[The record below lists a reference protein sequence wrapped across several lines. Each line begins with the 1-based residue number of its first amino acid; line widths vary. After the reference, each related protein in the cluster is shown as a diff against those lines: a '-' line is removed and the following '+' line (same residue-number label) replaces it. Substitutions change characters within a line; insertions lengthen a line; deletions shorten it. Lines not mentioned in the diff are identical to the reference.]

1 MISDSINFIFLS
13 ELLDLPVID
22 AATSRKVGSIVDLAA
37 TTGQVFP
44 KVLGLI
50 VKVRSNKD
58 PVYIPWNCVRPTSL
72 RKNVLI
78 DYSPESIHAHADN
91 SDAEILLRKSFLDR
105 QLISTTGHKVVRVN
119 DLQLLLESPT
129 KGNPYLWLVHVDI
142 GVKGLLRRMGFVG
155 FFNMISRFLLDR
167 DLREKF
173 ISWKNI
179 QPTTTASVTGSL
191 QLKLD
196 PSKLSEIH
204 PADLADIV
212 EDLGL
217 EERTALLES
226 LDAET
231 AASALQEIPLRI
243 RVQIAETLEITKL
256 AALINET
263 QLDEAVDLLDE
274 LSPEIRNAALQL
286 LPAEKTAEL
295 KELSKLSVY
304 GVGSIMNTDFMT
316 AKTTQTVHDV
326 LEMVR
331 EESEKTE
338 LIHYVY
344 IVDPEMKLKGVVT
357 LRQLLLLDPG
367 AIMADIM
374 WENLVTATIET
385 NVKRVAKIF
394 FKYNFVALPVVD
406 EDGVMQGIITM
417 RDALETVFPEMK
429 EEAHS

>member
-1 MISDSINFIFLS
+1 M
-13 ELLDLPVID
+13 
-22 AATSRKVGSIVDLAA
+22 
-37 TTGQVFP
+37 
-44 KVLGLI
+44 
-50 VKVRSNKD
+50 
-58 PVYIPWNCVRPTSL
+58 
-72 RKNVLI
+72 
-78 DYSPESIHAHADN
+78 
-91 SDAEILLRKSFLDR
+91 
-105 QLISTTGHKVVRVN
+105 
-119 DLQLLLESPT
+119 
-129 KGNPYLWLVHVDI
+129 
-142 GVKGLLRRMGFVG
+142 G
-155 FFNMISRFLLDR
+155 FFNVFSRFLLDR
-167 DLREKF
+167 DLRDKF
-173 ISWKNI
+173 ISWKNV

-274 LSPEIRNAALQL
+274 LSPKIRNAAFQL
-286 LPAEKTAEL
+286 LPSNKTAEL

-316 AKTTQTVHDV
+316 AKATETVGNV
-326 LEMVR
+326 LETVR
-331 EESEKTE
+331 AESEKTE
-338 LIHYVY
+338 LMHYVY
-344 IVDPEMKLKGVVT
+344 VVDTDMKLIGVVT
-357 LRQLLLLDPG
+357 LRQLLMLDPA

>member
-1 MISDSINFIFLS
+1 MGSENINFIFLS

-22 AATSRKVGSIVDLAA
+22 AATLQKVGTIVDLAA
-37 TTGQVFP
+37 TTGQVYP

-50 VKVRSNKD
+50 VKIRRKKE
-58 PVYIPWNCVRPTSL
+58 PVYIPWNNVRRTSL
-72 RKNVLI
+72 HDNVLI
-78 DYSPESIHAHADN
+78 DYTPETIQAHA
-91 SDAEILLRKSFLDR
+91 SAGDAEILLRKSFLDR
-105 QLISTTGHKVVRVN
+105 QLISTAGYKVVRVN
-119 DLQLLLESPT
+119 DLQLLLESST

-142 GVKGLLRRMGFVG
+142 GIKGLLRRLGFVG
-155 FFNMISRFLLDR
+155 FFNMLCRFLLDR
-167 DLREKF
+167 DLRDKF
-173 ISWKNI
+173 ISWKNV
-179 QPTTTASVTGSL
+179 QPTSTTSITGSL

-217 EERTALLES
+217 EERAALLES

-243 RVQIAETLEITKL
+243 RVQIAETLEMTKL

-274 LSPEIRNAALQL
+274 LSPEIRNAVLHL
-286 LPAEKTAEL
+286 LPLEKTAEL

-304 GVGSIMNTDFMT
+304 GVGSIMNSDFIT
-316 AKTTQTVHDV
+316 AKATQSVREV
-326 LEMVR
+326 LEIVR

-338 LIHYVY
+338 LLHYVY
-344 IVDPEMKLKGVVT
+344 IVDNEGKLKGVVT
-357 LRQLLLLDPG
+357 LRQLLSLDPD

-385 NVKRVAKIF
+385 SIKRVAKIF

-406 EDGVMQGIITM
+406 DDGAMQGIITM
-417 RDALETVFPEMK
+417 RDALESVYPEMK
-429 EEAHS
+429 EEAHA